1 MTMNGSQS
9 PDPARFQIT
18 QQPLDPAPLVALV
31 GSPGHGAIVTF
42 AGVARDNFG
51 GRATAY
57 LEYEAYPEMA
67 ELVLAQIADE
77 AREQFAIGSVA
88 IHHRIGVLQ
97 IGETAVLIAVGSA
110 HREAAFAATAFLMDR
125 IKQVVPI
132 WKCEH
137 WLDGSTE
144 WAGLEHIRKAQAG
157 IG

>member
-1 MTMNGSQS
+1 MSELQA
-9 PDPARFQIT
+9 PDRARFQIT
-18 QQPLDPAPLVALV
+18 HQPLDSAPLVALV
-31 GSPGHGAIVTF
+31 SSPGHGAIVTF
-42 AGVARDNFG
+42 AGVARDNFA
-51 GRATAY
+51 GRPTAY

-67 ELVLAQIADE
+67 ELTLAQIADE
-77 AREQFAIGSVA
+77 AKAQFAIGAVA

-137 WLDGSTE
+137 WLDGTSE
-144 WAGLEHIRKAQAG
+144 WAGLEHTRKAQAG
-157 IG
+157 IS